1 MIERARRG
9 FTAPSTRTLGPGP
22 ELEAVS
28 RGVGQIGAQ
37 ARGYAAQ
44 KFDQAQRIKAE
55 EEQEAARRIRERE
68 IADDNAA
75 FINAEIE
82 FNERVAELRSTLQG
96 EVGPDGDGYAKKLKE
111 QAEKL
116 QGKAIEGL
124 PSYVTEEGRQRV
136 SLRLAQ
142 LTASERMNATQWQDA
157 RAKEYAVTTY
167 TRSLN
172 AAATS
177 VIENPDNAQSVLQA
191 QKAYI
196 DGLAGRLSAP
206 ERDALWRQT
215 EQQMLVAS
223 IDGLNQRG
231 DFAQARELI
240 EATAGVTS
248 AEDQRTLSTRI
259 ERAESEADRERAE
272 ALALSVQLGETDARQ
287 LKELHSSGVIGDAEY
302 GARLAQVE
310 RMEASREAER
320 KAAFTKMQAENAAR
334 IKVAI
339 DDDQMGRADVNMA
352 YEQGQ
357 ISTAQWS
364 QLALQANDREQVKSD
379 AVVFLDQVQSGVP
392 FDPND
397 AAMKRGA
404 DELFKQVGGSELLSE
419 NFSRGMME
427 VESFAAVGI
436 IPPGATRVL
445 RGMLYSQD
453 EPSRQKALSGIYEL
467 HVNHGGVT
475 RRTFNSDEVADA
487 ISYGRRIEA
496 GMTPE
501 MALAQVA
508 QEQQVRAEPTGV
520 ATVRQSEARALV
532 RDVEFNT
539 AVKDVPGGFLSFG
552 GVNPK
557 NIVGGRNAA
566 DAITQNYRDVFTSF
580 YMTHGDEE
588 LAKEQAQETIART
601 IGKSEANNGRYMMH
615 PPEIYY
621 PGASSEDMIMQV
633 QKDVSLAMGEVI
645 DPERI
650 TLTSDQRTAR
660 DISNGF
666 PPSYAMIVERE
677 DGAMDAVPGRFVFDG
692 DALRSKA
699 EERSKDKA
707 NIEGRLE
714 KALARKVR
722 AAENNLISQ
731 ATGTPGRDMFG
742 LDYGIPTARRATDE
756 LEARAPE
763 AASRMGEAQRNLD
776 QQKSQRGQF
785 RANN

>member
-9 FTAPSTRTLGPGP
+9 FAAPSVRTVGPGP
-22 ELEAVS
+22 ERSAIAQGVS
-28 RGVGQIGAQ
+28 QISAQ
-37 ARGYAAQ
+37 ARGIAGQ
-44 KFDQAQRIKAE
+44 QFAE
-55 EEQEAARRIRERE
+55 AERRIRDRE

-82 FNERVAELRSTLQG
+82 YNERVAEIRSSLQS
-96 EVGPDGDGYAKKLKE
+96 EVGPDGDGYAKRLKE
-111 QAEKL
+111 EVEKL
-116 QGKAIEGL
+116 QGKTIQGL
-124 PSYVTEEGRQRV
+124 PSYVTEEGRSRV
-136 SLRLAQ
+136 SQRLAQ
-142 LTASERMNATQWQDA
+142 LSAGERINATQWQDQ
-157 RAKEYAVTTY
+157 RAQEFAVTTY
-167 TRSLN
+167 ERSLN
-172 AAATS
+172 SAATAVINDPDS
-177 VIENPDNAQSVLQA
+177 VAAVLA
-191 QKAYI
+191 SQKAYI
-196 DGLAGRLSAP
+196 DGLAGRLSADQ
-206 ERDALWRQT
+206 RDALMRQT

-223 IDGLNQRG
+223 IDGLNARG
-231 DFAQARELI
+231 EFARARKVI
-240 EATAGVTS
+240 QATAAATNAQEQQALTS
-248 AEDQRTLSTRI
+248 KI
-259 ERAESEADRERAE
+259 ERAEAQADAERAD
-272 ALALSVQLGETDARQ
+272 ALTLSVQLGQTDEAELTRQ
-287 LKELHSSGVIGDAEY
+287 HSQGIIGDAEY
-302 GARLAQVE
+302 GARLQQVE
-310 RMEASREAER
+310 RMRVAQQAEQ
-320 KAAFTKMQAENAAR
+320 KAALTRMQSENMAKAQ
-334 IKVAI
+334 VAI
-339 DDDQMGRADVNMA
+339 DDGVMGRADVDRM
-352 YEQGQ
+352 YEEGLLNT
-357 ISTAQWS
+357 SGWS
-364 QLALQANDREQVKSD
+364 QLARQANNREQVQSD
-379 AVVFLDQVQSGVP
+379 ANVFLDRVQSGVP
-392 FDPND
+392 FDPTD
-397 AAMKRGA
+397 ASMERGA
-404 DELFKQVGGSELLSE
+404 DEVFRQVGGAQLLTE
-419 NFSRGMME
+419 DFNRGMME
-427 VESFAAVGI
+427 IEAFAAAGI
-436 IPPGATRVL
+436 IPPSAVSVL
-445 RGMLYSQD
+445 RGMAYSQD
-453 EPSRQKALSGIYEL
+453 EALRQKAYRGIYEL
-467 HVNHGGVT
+467 YSNHDSVT
-475 RRTFNSDEVADA
+475 RRTFNANEVADA
-487 ISYGRRIEA
+487 ISYGRRLEA
-496 GMTPE
+496 GMSPE
-501 MALAQVA
+501 MAMAQVA